1 MSYNNYLDEVYSVG
15 ENNYD
20 NQVDSSGNDSDWD
33 QRRGRQDFYDTISD
47 PSILRNALDPISEHD
62 QLGDSSVLIET
73 PAVPLFP
80 DRETFPAPGTVPYNA
95 QAQQLNQASSVKSR
109 LLQST
114 TPATM
119 VDKFLAI
126 CTAFLAKLPAIS
138 LEEIKFKGSQQL
150 LHFSKLPENL
160 HLPKDPQNVIEYR
173 EAEAFLN
180 ATRSTLA
187 IFKAKKWL

>member
-1 MSYNNYLDEVYSVG
+1 MQN
-15 ENNYD
+15 
-20 NQVDSSGNDSDWD
+20 
-33 QRRGRQDFYDTISD
+33 
-47 PSILRNALDPISEHD
+47 
-62 QLGDSSVLIET
+62 
-73 PAVPLFP
+73 PAAPLFP
-80 DRETFPAPGTVPYNA
+80 DRETTSTPGTVPYDA
-95 QAQQLNQASSVKSR
+95 QAQKLDQTTSVKSR
-109 LLQST
+109 PMQSI
-114 TPATM
+114 TPATT
-119 VDKFLAI
+119 VDKFLVI